1 MTKPLFLKG
10 IENILN
16 VEYIPPSLHLGTVRV
31 VAVLSCD
38 VLCLLM
44 SAVGP
49 QQQTVWRGSQVLSL
63 PFFSTE
69 MLKVPFAQP

>member
-31 VAVLSCD
+31 AAVLS
-38 VLCLLM
+38 
-44 SAVGP
+44 
-49 QQQTVWRGSQVLSL
+49 
-63 PFFSTE
+63 
-69 MLKVPFAQP
+69 